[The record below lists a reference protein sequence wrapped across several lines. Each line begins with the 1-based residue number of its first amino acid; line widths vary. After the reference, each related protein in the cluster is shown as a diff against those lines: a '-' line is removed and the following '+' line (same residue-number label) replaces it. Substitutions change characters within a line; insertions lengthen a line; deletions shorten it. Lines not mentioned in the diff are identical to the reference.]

1 MKKLLMTLFMVTLIP
16 VLSGGPIGLGI
27 CLAEEV
33 SKPKLPDFPDINPV
47 YDSYFNYGNGVLYIY
62 GSVQYTIITVEV
74 THDGQTVVMDVLSPN
89 DLPTQYD
96 FNGCDR
102 GAYYVT
108 ISAGNTLLTS
118 FSFNLI

>member
-27 CLAEEV
+27 CLAGKV

-62 GSVQYTIITVEV
+62 GSVQYIHYRE
-74 THDGQTVVMDVLSPN
+74 
-89 DLPTQYD
+89 
-96 FNGCDR
+96 
-102 GAYYVT
+102 
-108 ISAGNTLLTS
+108 
-118 FSFNLI
+118 